1 MTEEQK
7 TEYEHWLKCIGKVVA
22 MYRRQK
28 GLTQREAAKRAGL
41 NVKFYQDIEYGRRPV
56 TTRTMFQMC
65 KGMGIPVPFSE
76 AIKLICV

>member
-7 TEYEHWLKCIGKVVA
+7 TEYENWLKCIGQVVA
-22 MYRRQK
+22 SYRRQL
-28 GLTQREAAKRAGL
+28 GITQKEAAKRAKL

-56 TTRTMFQMC
+56 TTRTMFQLC
-65 KGMGIPVPFSE
+65 NGIGMPLPFSE